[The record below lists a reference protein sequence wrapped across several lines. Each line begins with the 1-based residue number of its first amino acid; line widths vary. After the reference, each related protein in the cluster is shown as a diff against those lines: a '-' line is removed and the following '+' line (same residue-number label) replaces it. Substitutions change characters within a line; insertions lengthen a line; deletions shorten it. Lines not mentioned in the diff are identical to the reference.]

1 MEVKNFIILPE
12 TNLDDS
18 IDAAEKARLAIED
31 NIINLTMLSPPLD
44 VTVTT
49 SFGVASINL
58 DTENPDQLIQN
69 ADKTLYQAKND
80 GRNCVRPLK
89 N

>member
-1 MEVKNFIILPE
+1 
-12 TNLDDS
+12 
-18 IDAAEKARLAIED
+18 
-31 NIINLTMLSPPLD
+31 MLSPPLD